1 MEVLIPRGN
10 PHVNESQATIDVDQL
25 RGKRA
30 VVMGLGSFGGGVGV
44 VRFLAGRGAAVRVS
58 DPRSDE
64 QLADSVAELADL
76 PDIDWRLGGQDW
88 SHFKDA
94 DLVVI
99 NPAVR
104 PDHPLL
110 SRLADHGIPLTTE
123 MNLFWQ
129 LNRGRVIAVTGSNGK
144 STTTALI
151 HALLEASGRRCWL
164 GGNIGRSLLPVVDQI
179 EPDDW
184 VVLELSS
191 FQLERLN
198 QLQARP
204 DIAVVTNFSPNHLDW
219 HGTVDAYAAAKQSI
233 LRWQTN
239 RDWAV
244 LNAADANVSS
254 WPGSAQRVLFN
265 FACLPIHPPSGRV
278 GREARATGE
287 GDTLEQAETRSA
299 GDGAVQA
306 LPPRSSRPSQ
316 RESEVEDA
324 VASAWLDANT
334 IRVSIHGKVRSI
346 SRSGFRLRGLHNLEN
361 AQAAVVAAL
370 IAGVDEAS
378 IERGLSQFEP
388 LPHRLQLVAEW
399 EGRLFYN
406 DSIATT
412 PESAIAA
419 LDAFDEP
426 IVLLA
431 GGYDK
436 QVDLSAFA
444 TAIGRRAKAVALLG
458 TTSPRLA
465 EQFNCQ
471 TPPPHLV
478 ASSFREAIGWAIEQ
492 SSPGDVVLLS
502 PGCASYDWFRSFED
516 RGRQFAAI
524 VRELTDVTAVSQN
537 ADSD

>member
-1 MEVLIPRGN
+1 MEVLIPRGK
-10 PHVNESQATIDVDQL
+10 PRVNESSATIDVEQL

-44 VRFLAGRGAAVRVS
+44 VRFLASRGATIRVS
-58 DPRSDE
+58 DPRSEE
-64 QLADSVAELADL
+64 QLADSVAELADV

-88 SHFKDA
+88 SHFEDA
-94 DLVVI
+94 ELVVV

-110 SRLADHGIPLTTE
+110 SQLADRGVPLTTE
-123 MNLFWQ
+123 INLFWQ

-151 HALLEASGRRCWL
+151 HALLEAGGRRSWL
-164 GGNIGRSLLPVVDQI
+164 GGNIGCSLLPVVDQI
-179 EPDDW
+179 ESDDW

-198 QLQARP
+198 WLQARP

-219 HGTVDAYAAAKQSI
+219 HGTLTSYAAAKQTI
-233 LRWQTN
+233 LRWQTTS
-239 RDWAV
+239 DWAV
-244 LNAADANVSS
+244 LNATDGNAPN
-254 WPGSAQRVLFN
+254 WPGSGRRLLFN
-265 FACLPIHPPSGRV
+265 ACDQQRLEHS
-278 GREARATGE
+278 TGLD
-287 GDTLEQAETRSA
+287 GDTIS
-299 GDGAVQA
+299 
-306 LPPRSSRPSQ
+306 
-316 RESEVEDA
+316 
-324 VASAWLDANT
+324 
-334 IRVSIHGKVRSI
+334 VSIDGQLRSV
-346 SRSGFRLRGLHNLEN
+346 STSGFRLRGRHNFEN
-361 AQAAVVAAL
+361 AEAAVAAAM

-378 IERGLSQFEP
+378 IERGLSSFDP

-399 EGRLFYN
+399 EGRSFYN

-444 TAIGRRAKAVALLG
+444 AAIGRRAKAAALLG
-458 TTSPRLA
+458 ATGPRLA

-478 ASSFREAIGWAIEQ
+478 ATSFREAIGWAIEQ
-492 SSPGDVVLLS
+492 SAPGAVVLLS
-502 PGCASYDWFRSFED
+502 PGCASYDWFQSFED
-516 RGRQFAAI
+516 RGSQFVTI
-524 VRELTDVTAVSQN
+524 VRELTDATGVSQN
-537 ADSD
+537 VDSD

>member
-10 PHVNESQATIDVDQL
+10 PRVNESPATIDVDQL

-44 VRFLAGRGAAVRVS
+44 VRFLASRGAVIRVS
-58 DPRSDE
+58 DPRTNE
-64 QLADSVAELADL
+64 QLADSVAELADV
-76 PDIDWRLGGQDW
+76 PDIDWRLGSQDW
-88 SHFKDA
+88 SHFEDA
-94 DLVVI
+94 DLAVV

-110 SRLADHGIPLTTE
+110 SRLVDGGISLTTE

-151 HALLEASGRRCWL
+151 HALLKAGGRRCWL

-179 EPDDW
+179 ESDDW

-198 QLQARP
+198 WLQARP
-204 DIAVVTNFSPNHLDW
+204 DIAIVTNFSPNHLDW
-219 HGTVDAYAAAKQSI
+219 HRTLDAYAAAKQSL
-233 LRWQTN
+233 LRWQTTS
-239 RDWAV
+239 DWAV
-244 LNAADANVSS
+244 LNATDANVSN
-254 WPGSAQRVLFN
+254 WPGSGRRVLFN
-265 FACLPIHPPSGRV
+265 SCDQQPDSHFAGLD
-278 GREARATGE
+278 
-287 GDTLEQAETRSA
+287 GDSI
-299 GDGAVQA
+299 
-306 LPPRSSRPSQ
+306 S
-316 RESEVEDA
+316 
-324 VASAWLDANT
+324 
-334 IRVSIHGKVRSI
+334 VSIDGQLHSVST
-346 SRSGFRLRGLHNLEN
+346 SGFRLRGCHNLEN
-361 AQAAVVAAL
+361 AQAAVATAM

-399 EGRLFYN
+399 EGRSFYN

-419 LDAFDEP
+419 LDAFEEP

-436 QVDLSAFA
+436 QVDLSTFGAAISHRVKAAAFLGA
-444 TAIGRRAKAVALLG
+444 TG
-458 TTSPRLA
+458 PRLA
-465 EQFNCQ
+465 GYVGGAGIVAN
-471 TPPPHLV
+471 LV
-478 ASSFREAIGWAIEQ
+478 ASSFREAIRWAIEQ
-492 SSPGDVVLLS
+492 SAPGDVVLLS
-502 PGCASYDWFRSFED
+502 PGCASYDWFQSFEA

-524 VRELTDVTAVSQN
+524 VNDLTESGSLSNNSDTA
-537 ADSD
+537 

>member
-1 MEVLIPRGN
+1 MLLLDAARAERQRSMEVLIPRGN
-10 PHVNESQATIDVDQL
+10 PRVNESLATIDVEQL

-44 VRFLAGRGAAVRVS
+44 VRFLASRGAAIRVS
-58 DPRSDE
+58 DPRTDE
-64 QLADSVAELADL
+64 QLADSVAELAEV
-76 PDIDWRLGGQDW
+76 PEIDWRLGGQDW

-110 SRLADHGIPLTTE
+110 SRLAGSRIPLTTE

-179 EPDDW
+179 KPDDW

-191 FQLERLN
+191 FQLERLSW
-198 QLQARP
+198 LEARP

-219 HGTVDAYAAAKQSI
+219 HGTLDAYATAKKSI
-233 LRWQTN
+233 LRWQTET
-239 RDWAV
+239 DCAV
-244 LNAADANVSS
+244 LNATDTNVSS
-254 WPGSAQRVLFN
+254 WPGSGRRVFFN
-265 FACLPIHPPSGRV
+265 CCTQQLP
-278 GREARATGE
+278 ADA
-287 GDTLEQAETRSA
+287 A
-299 GDGAVQA
+299 GLAGNSIGVNIDGHRQSV
-306 LPPRSSRPSQ
+306 P
-316 RESEVEDA
+316 
-324 VASAWLDANT
+324 LD
-334 IRVSIHGKVRSI
+334 
-346 SRSGFRLRGLHNLEN
+346 GFRLRGRHNREN
-361 AQAAVVAAL
+361 AQAAVAAAL

-399 EGRLFYN
+399 EGRSFYN

-436 QVDLSAFA
+436 QVDLSEFA
-444 TAIGRRAKAVALLG
+444 AAIGRRARAVALLG
-458 TTSPRLA
+458 TTGPRLA
-465 EQFNCQ
+465 SQFNSQ

-478 ASSFREAIGWAIEQ
+478 ATSFREAIGWTIEQ
-492 SSPGDVVLLS
+492 SAPGDVVLLS
-502 PGCASYDWFRSFED
+502 PGCASYDWFQSFED
-516 RGRQFAAI
+516 RGRQFAVI
-524 VRELTDVTAVSQN
+524 TRELTDATTVSQD